1 MRIFIDTSFF
11 IALTMKRDQWHV
23 RARGAMPSEMSL
35 VTSSLVVNETISLL
49 QARGYFS
56 DALVFL
62 REVRG
67 NEHLEML
74 YVDPALQ
81 SQAWDEFSRWG
92 AMGANAVDCV
102 SFSLMKNYGIRRAL
116 TFDQHFRLAGFE
128 VGP

>member
-1 MRIFIDTSFF
+1 
-11 IALTMKRDQWHV
+11 MKGDQWHE

-35 VTSSLVVNETISLL
+35 ATSSLVVNETISLL

-62 REVRG
+62 RESRG
-67 NEHLEML
+67 NDHLEML

-81 SQAWDEFSRWG
+81 SQAWDEFSRG
-92 AMGANAVDCV
+92 RAMGANAVDCV
-102 SFSLMKNYGIRRAL
+102 SFSLMKKHGIRWAL

-128 VGP
+128 AGP